1 MHIMLSN
8 ILVDVFTETTLSII
22 IATAEVQPTTV
33 SEVTTQLMEMTT
45 ESALEKTTNQATTTT
60 KLKPG
65 KH

>member
-1 MHIMLSN
+1 MLSN
-8 ILVDVFTETTLSII
+8 ILVDVVTETTLSII

-33 SEVTTQLMEMTT
+33 SEVPTQLMEMTT

-65 KH
+65 